1 MKFKEID
8 IKRVIIHKI
17 IGKTTKNDA
26 YTEASTDL
34 HNLDPDTKAT
44 LLERIESAI
53 SKSKRFFE
61 TSVENMETDSFYDY
75 AKNLSKTD
83 KKDFLDKS
91 VLIAELAAA
100 AHQKRTQPG
109 GLLIVIDAS
118 LDKLSSVIVIKAELQ
133 QALIINGKAVEL
145 IKELFLSPAKEFF
158 KIGILIHH
166 DPRSMEKKSFD
177 SYVYDDNFTAQ
188 KNDLATYFYRD
199 FLGFSTH
206 ENDKLRTNNF
216 IKEFSDFVDGNVKD
230 FESRRLLKTKIK
242 ADYRESAVDI
252 VDPASYTEYF
262 EKDGLVTQYHTKVLS
277 KFPRSFSKDLSLV
290 DAALQK
296 SSLQITS
303 QLKISGPPDLVEN
316 LQIINPN
323 QETKLRSLIAQI
335 ESRDVARLVVIKTD
349 ALNPSFYRDDENTE

>member
-8 IKRVIIHKI
+8 LKRVIIHKI
-17 IGKTTKNDA
+17 IGKTTKSDA
-26 YTEASTDL
+26 YAEPSTDL
-34 HNLDPDTKAT
+34 HQLDPDIKTT
-44 LLERIESAI
+44 LLERIDLAI

-61 TSVENMETDSFYDY
+61 TEVANDQTDSFYDY
-75 AKNLSKTD
+75 ANRISGSD
-83 KKDFLDKS
+83 KAEFIRRS
-91 VLIAELAAA
+91 VLIAELAAE

-109 GLLIVIDAS
+109 GLLIVIDAV
-118 LDKLSSVIVIKAELQ
+118 LDKLNSVIVIKAELQ
-133 QALIINGKAVEL
+133 QALIINGKAIEL

-158 KIGILIHH
+158 KIGVLIHR
-166 DPRSMEKKSFD
+166 DSKKLGKKAFD

-216 IKEFSDFVDGNVKD
+216 IKEFSDFVEENVKD
-230 FESRRLLKTKIK
+230 FDSRRHIKTKIK
-242 ADYRESAVDI
+242 ADYRESSVDI

-262 EKDGLVTQYHTKVLS
+262 EKDGLVTKYHTKVLS

-296 SSLQITS
+296 SSLQITT

-316 LQIINPN
+316 LEVINPN
-323 QETKLRSLIAQI
+323 QENKLKTLMTQI
-335 ESRDVARLVVIKTD
+335 ESKDVARLVVIKTD
-349 ALNPSFYRDDENTE
+349 AINPGFYRNDEK